1 MKKIYSLTMAM
12 LFAGISFSQIKQAQ
26 FNGFYQAD
34 PNAVLIEENRAVTI
48 WSEDF
53 AGGLPADWGVSTIT
67 GPVMW
72 KHTTVGHTGSYPTA
86 PLSSTTSGN
95 GWMIAD
101 SDADNFSGGG
111 SEDTRLISP
120 KIDLTG
126 YANVK
131 LEFQQ
136 MFRRWQ
142 ADITTVQI
150 SVDSINWTDYVINS
164 SVTQSGT
171 PNPDYVNI
179 DISAIAGNQST
190 VWVAFWWQGAWDYG
204 WQIDDISI
212 KEILDNDITMKNEQF
227 GTAVEYYKVPLNQV
241 QAFEFSSDVENI
253 GMLAQ
258 TGITL
263 DVTVNDGTS
272 NVYTGSSSPLSTLA
286 PWATDSIG
294 IASGYTPT
302 AMGNFTITF
311 EMNQNETDEETTNNT
326 RVKTMQVTDTVYALD
341 NGTYQGQWYN
351 QETGGVSNE
360 YIIGGAYDIYTNDIA
375 SSISVYIGSNTDL
388 GTVFETILYEWD
400 GAAWT
405 MVNSSDLVTVTSAH
419 LNSWV
424 HAKLFTGQS
433 LTSGS
438 TYLAAVHHFGGPDF
452 LWVGYSSNSN
462 RGYTQSSDDGISFLN
477 QPRNPMVRLNTGSAV
492 GMKEE
497 NKMDVSVFPNPA
509 TNNINIQLNGT
520 SNVNAQLT
528 DVTGKV
534 VYTGVINGS
543 VNTIN
548 AESFANGIY
557 TLRLQNENNVQSVQI
572 VIAK

>member
-1 MKKIYSLTMAM
+1 MA
-12 LFAGISFSQIKQAQ
+12 LFFTGVTFAQVKQAQ
-26 FNGFYQAD
+26 FSGFYQAD
-34 PNAVLIEENRAVTI
+34 PNAILTEERAVTI

-53 AGGLPADWGVSTIT
+53 AGGLPADWGVSTTT

-111 SEDTRLISP
+111 AEDTRLISP

-142 ADITTVQI
+142 SDITTVQI
-150 SVDSINWTDYVINS
+150 SVDSINWTDFVINA
-164 SVTQSGT
+164 SVTHSGT

-204 WQIDDISI
+204 WQIDDVSI

-227 GTAVEYYKVPLNQV
+227 GSAVEYYKVPLNQV

-286 PWATDSIG
+286 PWTTDSIG

-326 RVKTMQVTDTVYALD
+326 RVKNMQVTDTVYALD

-375 SSISVYIGSNTDL
+375 SSISVFIGSNTAV

-405 MVNSSDLVTVTSAH
+405 MVNSSDLITVTSAH
-419 LNSWV
+419 LNNWV

-433 LTSGS
+433 LSSGS

-462 RGYTQSSDDGISFLN
+462 RGYTVSSDDGISFLN
-477 QPRNPMVRLNTGSAV
+477 QPRNAMVRLNTGSAV
-492 GMKEE
+492 GMNEE
-497 NKMDVSVFPNPA
+497 NKMGVSVFPNPSSN
-509 TNNINIQLNGT
+509 TINVQLNG
-520 SNVNAQLT
+520 SANVNAVLT

-534 VYTGVINGS
+534 VYSGIL
-543 VNTIN
+543 NTTITTLST
-548 AESFANGIY
+548 ESFANGMY
-557 TLRLQNENNVQSVQI
+557 TLRLQDEKNVQSVQI